1 MKKLK
6 KILLG
11 NKVLLSSSFLIT
23 LLVSITSYNFIQD
36 KYEHELILKVDY
48 QKDISK
54 KIMTKILDVR
64 KKRIIDECSD
74 YELECDYGLINNFS
88 SLLKFENY
96 DYFWIKETIYEI
108 FEAERRSKIDPI
120 YKIKINKLDFLGFKA
135 KIITVQNNTFF
146 KSKLGQIKLLL
157 ESYSKQYLNGF
168 NFMYVEEIKTKS
180 ISKIIYI
187 ALPFGVWGF
196 LIVGFILFKLDKK

>member
-96 DYFWIKETIYEI
+96 DYFWIKEAVYEI
-108 FEAERRSKIDPI
+108 LQFVPECPRCSRTKKDS
-120 YKIKINKLDFLGFKA
+120 
-135 KIITVQNNTFF
+135 
-146 KSKLGQIKLLL
+146 
-157 ESYSKQYLNGF
+157 
-168 NFMYVEEIKTKS
+168 EIQ
-180 ISKIIYI
+180 
-187 ALPFGVWGF
+187 LH
-196 LIVGFILFKLDKK
+196 

>member
-1 MKKLK
+1 M
-6 KILLG
+6 
-11 NKVLLSSSFLIT
+11 
-23 LLVSITSYNFIQD
+23 
-36 KYEHELILKVDY
+36 
-48 QKDISK
+48 
-54 KIMTKILDVR
+54 
-64 KKRIIDECSD
+64 
-74 YELECDYGLINNFS
+74 
-88 SLLKFENY
+88 LKFENY
-96 DYFWIKETIYEI
+96 DYFWIKEAVYEI

-196 LIVGFILFKLDKK
+196 LIVGFILFKLDKKIKKCF